1 MIDLT
6 NRTINKL
13 RVIRRVE
20 NVGRQPAWLCVCE
33 CGAEKRFLGMH
44 LRAGT
49 PVDCGCGLPQ
59 RMRAA
64 QITHGM
70 TDTPEWTSWNSMVQ
84 RCTCETHASWGDY
97 GGRGITVCKRWRTF
111 ENFFKDMG
119 PRPAGTTLDRKNNAR
134 GYSPAN
140 CRWATRE
147 EQQNNRRSN
156 VSITID
162 GDTRTMKQ
170 WATHFGVKY
179 SVVKARHAKG
189 AVGMELFA
197 ASPRKPYGRRLVID
211 GVPMT
216 ITQWAKHLG
225 VPYKEAWQRARN
237 F

>member
-1 MIDLT
+1 
-6 NRTINKL
+6 
-13 RVIRRVE
+13 
-20 NVGRQPAWLCVCE
+20 
-33 CGAEKRFLGMH
+33 
-44 LRAGT
+44 
-49 PVDCGCGLPQ
+49 
-59 RMRAA
+59 MRAA

-70 TDTPEWTSWNSMVQ
+70 TDTPEWTAWNSMVQ
-84 RCTCETHASWGDY
+84 RCTCKTHAAWGDY
-97 GGRGITVCKRWRTF
+97 GGRGITVCKRWLKF

-140 CRWATRE
+140 CRWATWE
-147 EQQNNRRSN
+147 EQQ
-156 VSITID
+156 
-162 GDTRTMKQ
+162 
-170 WATHFGVKY
+170 Y

-197 ASPRKPYGRRLVID
+197 ASPRKPYGRRLIID

-225 VPYKEAWQRARN
+225 VTYKEAWQRARN